1 MLTKIINITLRMFA
15 HNLLLLFAQ
24 PTTVITQFIMSITFS
39 LGTIFA
45 ANILHTTLLV
55 SVMRLPMTFFD
66 TTPLGRVLNR
76 FSKDQDVLDNVI
88 GHSVRMLFAMT
99 LNVSQPTYVILK
111 NFFFCMWV
119 IL

>member
-1 MLTKIINITLRMFA
+1 MFPHHTTSYHKYIIYISR
-15 HNLLLLFAQ
+15 
-24 PTTVITQFIMSITFS
+24 PTVVTQFIMSITFS

-66 TTPLGRVLNR
+66 TTPLGRILNR

-88 GHSVRMLFAMT
+88 GHSVRMLLAMT
-99 LNVSQPTYVILK
+99 LNVSLY
-111 NFFFCMWV
+111 
-119 IL
+119 